1 MPSPIRESEP
11 LPVRAIMSAYHR
23 KAHAIKPSTQAHKWQ
38 FFLHDT
44 RQHQRI
50 SKFRQVGA
58 TKVHS
63 PAQLVYTLDH
73 DIQNSSAA
81 YVRKIEAIEA
91 FAAEQDV
98 TWYGKGRGIGH
109 QVGDLYT
116 VQNLTSDF
124 RIDYGGGR
132 LCLAGHHGGGF
143 R

>member
-11 LPVRAIMSAYHR
+11 LPVRAIISAYHR

-44 RQHQRI
+44 RQHQRPSFDRSEPPRFI
-50 SKFRQVGA
+50 LP
-58 TKVHS
+58 HS
-63 PAQLVYTLDH
+63 
-73 DIQNSSAA
+73 SSTRSITT
-81 YVRKIEAIEA
+81 YKTPVQHMLEIEAIEA
-91 FAAEQDV
+91 FAAVQDV

-109 QVGDLYT
+109 QVSHLYT

-124 RIDYGGGR
+124 RIDYGRGR